1 MMFIR
6 VDLPLPL
13 GPMMAIISPGQ
24 MSRSTPLSA
33 CTSTSPIW

>member
-1 MMFIR
+1 MFMS
-6 VDLPLPL
+6 VDLPLPD

-24 MSRSTPLSA
+24 ISRSTPRSA